1 MELEKKMESDNI
13 KQIVPTGHGMARFL
27 KEHGVEHVFGI
38 DDAIKAAITSD
49 DFNLVDITVDPIE
62 LLPPN
67 FY

>member
-27 KEHGVEHVFGI
+27 KEHGVEHVFG
-38 DDAIKAAITSD
+38 KYLQNQWKTLKNS
-49 DFNLVDITVDPIE
+49 
-62 LLPPN
+62 